1 MMTLNDYMTI
11 FRPNGGITAEEAAIA
26 RIPYP
31 LQGGWRKKYRGR
43 HLSDRAIALMLIE
56 KNKRLAA
63 KTKGV
68 TPVGVA
74 TRETNSSPVEDKF
87 VRSDEF
93 LESFEWRRIRMSALK
108 KYGNR
113 CQCCGDSPSN
123 GAIMNVDHIQPRKLA
138 PRLALDLG
146 NLQVLCHACNH
157 GKGNWDQ
164 SDWRKPTKP

>member
-1 MMTLNDYMTI
+1 MTLNDYMNI

-26 RIPYP
+26 KIPYP
-31 LQGGWRKKYRGR
+31 LQAGWRKKYSNR
-43 HLSDRAIALMLIE
+43 HLSDKAIALMLIE
-56 KNKRLAA
+56 KNKRIAA
-63 KTKGV
+63 KSKGPAQGSPS
-68 TPVGVA
+68 TPEA
-74 TRETNSSPVEDKF
+74 KTTAMCDKF

-108 KYGNR
+108 KYGNK

-123 GAIMNVDHIQPRKLA
+123 GAIMNVDHIKPRKLA
-138 PRLALDLG
+138 PWLALDLG

-164 SDWRKPTKP
+164 SDWR